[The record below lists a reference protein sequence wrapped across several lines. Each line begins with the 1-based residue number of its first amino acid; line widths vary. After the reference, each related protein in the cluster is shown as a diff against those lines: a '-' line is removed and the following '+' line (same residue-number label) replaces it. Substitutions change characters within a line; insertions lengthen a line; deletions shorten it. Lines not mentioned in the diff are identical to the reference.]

1 MLPHHLAGSV
11 SPTFRKRL
19 SPLVQMLATGTV
31 RTFEEYAQVVFL
43 PYVWQQLDAA
53 KRVDIVWDEYR
64 EDSLKKAT
72 REKRGFGQRRKVS
85 PTTRIPSD
93 WKGFLH
99 VDANKSELFK
109 FQAKQVIAKPIPGGK
124 KIYSTYEE
132 KVLCS
137 LERSQLDILEPC
149 NHEEADTG
157 LMVHVLDASDCGYQ
171 RIMIGT
177 NDTDVVVLA
186 IYRYREARPVSACA
200 LNCFDTRS

>member
-1 MLPHHLAGSV
+1 MRGGQKADLIKCVEPSTDVL
-11 SPTFRKRL
+11 SPTPDVIIL
-19 SPLVQMLATGTV
+19 DGAVIVQMLATGTV

-93 WKGFLH
+93 WKGFLR

-109 FQAKQVIAKPIPGGK
+109 FLAKQVDSQTDSWGK
-124 KIYSTYEE
+124 ADLQHICGKGF
-132 KVLCS
+132 VLS
-137 LERSQLDILEPC
+137 
-149 NHEEADTG
+149 
-157 LMVHVLDASDCGYQ
+157 
-171 RIMIGT
+171 
-177 NDTDVVVLA
+177 
-186 IYRYREARPVSACA
+186 
-200 LNCFDTRS
+200 